1 MDLRSLAIVI
11 LDHEQRILFSNSAAH
26 AVFSSLPTLKT
37 PEGKWNGP
45 MPADGELI
53 EVDGGTSE
61 TRVRLAR
68 TWVSNG
74 RPDVG
79 YAGIL
84 LCPLGTNPEARR
96 HKILKHFDFTAAELR
111 LVELVLDGRR
121 PQSAAEEL
129 GITIHTVRTYL
140 KRLYRKVG
148 VRSQATLVCALNKAI
163 E

>member
-11 LDHEQRILFSNSAAH
+11 LDHEQRILFSNSAAY
-26 AVFSSLPTLKT
+26 AVFSQIPALNPS
-37 PEGKWNGP
+37 EGKWSGP
-45 MPADGELI
+45 MPAEGEVL
-53 EVDGGTSE
+53 ELEGGAGE
-61 TRVRLAR
+61 FRVRLAR

-79 YAGIL
+79 YAGIV
-84 LCPLGTNPEARR
+84 LCPLGIKPEERR
-96 HKILKHFDFTAAELR
+96 SKILKNYDFTVAELKLAELLLDGRSPRDAAEL
-111 LVELVLDGRR
+111 
-121 PQSAAEEL
+121 L

-148 VRSQATLVCALNKAI
+148 VRSQSSLVCSLHRTL

>member
-26 AVFSSLPTLKT
+26 GFFSVFPALKT
-37 PEGKWNGP
+37 EEGKWCGP
-45 MPADGELI
+45 TPSEGETLDLNA
-53 EVDGGTSE
+53 EAQGS
-61 TRVRLAR
+61 RFRMAR

-79 YAGIL
+79 YAGII
-84 LCPLGTNPEARR
+84 LCPVGTSPEARR
-96 HKILKHFDFTAAELR
+96 SKLLNSFDFTPAETK
-111 LVELVLDGRR
+111 LVELLLDGRR
-121 PQSAAEEL
+121 PQTAAVEL

-148 VRSQATLVCALNKAI
+148 VRSQTTLVCALNRAL

>member
-11 LDHEQRILFSNSAAH
+11 LDHEQKILFSNSAAH
-26 AVFSSLPTLKT
+26 EVFSQSPTLKT
-37 PEGKWNGP
+37 PEGKWSGP
-45 MPADGELI
+45 TPAEGEVL
-53 EVDGGTSE
+53 EVEGGSQE
-61 TRVRLAR
+61 FRVRLAR

-84 LCPLGTNPEARR
+84 LCPLGMKPEDLRS
-96 HKILKHFDFTAAELR
+96 KIVKNWNFTPAELK
-111 LVELVLDGRR
+111 LVELLLAGRR
-121 PQSAAEEL
+121 PQDASEEL

-148 VRSQATLVCALNKAI
+148 VRSQSTLVCALNKSL